1 MDAQQLTPAQA
12 RALDLVSYLTVNL
25 VDHPEAVRIDLVAED
40 DREVFRVRLH
50 PDDHGVFIGKNG
62 QTVRAVR
69 GLLAAVNARHDQ
81 RFALEIVED

>member
-25 VDHPEAVRIDLVAED
+25 VDHPEAVRIDLVSEG

-50 PDDHGVFIGKNG
+50 PDDQGAFIGKNG
-62 QTVRAVR
+62 QTARAVR
-69 GLLAAVNARHDQ
+69 SLLMAVNARHDQ